1 MTSSLPGTI
10 SVRLHSDADV
20 LEHQIA
26 KALWS
31 QTAGTLLGGLVIMGI
46 TTALLWGTVS
56 TQGLL
61 TWLALTGA
69 INAEGWWARRKFPGS
84 AGSVESVKRWRLRFS
99 LGATTAGLIW
109 GSTLWL
115 LAPRADWPL
124 YILCVVCA
132 SAAFGALM
140 HNAVSFGIIVASAA
154 GTLIPSAAYIL
165 LRLEWT
171 GPHLAT
177 SGLIL
182 SALLFIVHFAY
193 GHSRLVR
200 ASMLLGIENDRL
212 RKAAER
218 AATAKSRF
226 LASASHDL
234 RQPMA
239 TVGLLVGLA
248 RDSAR
253 TPEMIK
259 ILDKADESVAA
270 METLLTG
277 LLDLSRLESGT
288 VKVNWQAIYLQ
299 DIFSAIHTH
308 ESTAAG
314 RKGLR
319 LSFRPTSAL
328 VMTDP
333 MLLERSVRNLVSN
346 AIRYTE
352 RGGVLVGV
360 RRRAGGQRL
369 LIEVWDTG
377 IGIPTTDQAAIFD
390 EFVQL
395 GDVPHPQGLGLGLA
409 IIRRSIDMLGYR
421 LALRS
426 VPGRG
431 SCFRIE
437 LPALTDQ
444 TAHPLARMK
453 EEETK
458 AQCLAGQVVVLIED
472 DHTLREALQ
481 ERLDTWGAE
490 VHAFADLPEL
500 RVWLDTAALAPTIVI
515 SDGHLPSGSGVDA
528 IDLVRCR
535 HGGSHP
541 ALIELLITGHIGS
554 EEAAQARSRGV
565 PLLQK
570 PFRAG
575 ALLASLRAAS
585 DRAASAHGQDS
596 CDNRSPRRV
605 AATTA

>member
-1 MTSSLPGTI
+1 MTSLPPGTI
-10 SVRLHSDADV
+10 AARLDSDADL
-20 LEHQIA
+20 LEYQIA

-69 INAEGWWARRKFPGS
+69 VNAEGWWARRKFQGAASPI
-84 AGSVESVKRWRLRFS
+84 ETVKKWRLRFS
-99 LGATTAGLIW
+99 LGATAAGLIW

-115 LAPRADWPL
+115 LAPIADWPL

-140 HNAVSFGIIVASAA
+140 HNAVSFGIIVTSAA
-154 GTLIPSAAYIL
+154 GTLLPSAAYIL

-171 GPHLAT
+171 APHLAT
-177 SGLIL
+177 AGLIS

-200 ASMLLGIENDRL
+200 ASMLLAIENDRL

-218 AATAKSRF
+218 ATAAKSRF

-253 TPEMIK
+253 TPEMIQ

-288 VKVNWQAIYLQ
+288 VNLKRQAIYLQ
-299 DIFSAIHTH
+299 DIFTAIHAH

-328 VMTDP
+328 VRTDP

-390 EFVQL
+390 DFVQL

-409 IIRRSIDMLGYR
+409 IVRRSIDMLGYR
-421 LALRS
+421 LSLRS
-426 VPGRG
+426 MPGRG

-437 LPALTDQ
+437 LSALTDQ
-444 TAHPLARMK
+444 TGQPLARVTEK
-453 EEETK
+453 ETK
-458 AQCLAGQVVVLIED
+458 AQDLAGQVVVLIED
-472 DHTLREALQ
+472 DHTLREVLQ
-481 ERLDTWGAE
+481 VRLSTWGAE
-490 VHAFADLPEL
+490 VHAFPDLPEL
-500 RVWLDTAALAPTIVI
+500 RVWLDSEAHAPTIVI
-515 SDGHLPSGSGVDA
+515 SDGRLPSGSGMDA
-528 IDLVRCR
+528 MDLIR
-535 HGGSHP
+535 SHP
-541 ALIELLITGHIGS
+541 ASRHPHLIELLITGHIGS
-554 EEAAQARSRGV
+554 EEAAQARSRGI

-585 DRAASAHGQDS
+585 DRVATAHGQHS
-596 CDNRSPRRV
+596 CDNRNPSRV